1 MLEDTATSS
10 MAGQFES
17 VIGITDFDEFTAA
30 VRRVLDSRDAS
41 GLPGTP
47 IAVLIQP
54 LIDPRHGGVLF
65 GIDPVTGRTDRR
77 VVAAVD
83 GGPERLVSGTVDG
96 SRYVLD
102 PRGHV
107 VSFTRADGPELSRA
121 QLRELVALSD
131 SVARVFDGPQDVEW
145 AIEHDGRL
153 VLLQSRPVT
162 TEVRG
167 VPVGPIYG
175 PGPVAETFPEPLTE
189 LEHDL
194 WVPPLRD
201 AVGEAV
207 VIAGAA
213 TRAEVAQSEVVV
225 NVARSGR
232 HRPPARRG
240 APHEADAAA
249 APQPRPRGSPSRRRR
264 GASGG
269 YAPRCPV
276 LAERLLDRVDD
287 DLAAVPSLDELS
299 SRQLVALFHRGH
311 VVLRSLHAHEIL
323 MGLLTDVGGNQMT
336 GASIALRVLAE
347 ARREG
352 LTDQDVLERS
362 PVVLALTPPRVA
374 PRAELPRESFAVNLG
389 ADSDSANDN
398 GILREAL
405 RLRVRWVQE
414 LTGRAAWELG
424 VRLTRAGDLLEP
436 DMIRHMTLDH
446 VEAVFT
452 KRAVVVAELVQT
464 HLHNFGDA
472 AAGGVPPQRPR
483 QGHARTVR
491 RRGRRWHRCRW
502 RVEAGGRHLRPRQP
516 ARRFGARHRDAHTRS
531 RDAAAA
537 AQRDRRRNRLGA
549 VAPRDPGPRSRACRR
564 SSATRTRC
572 RRCPRAPRCWST
584 AKPDASRSPRRRR
597 THETAR
603 LARRH
608 RNPRRAPPRTRSS
621 RSIAG
626 SGTAP
631 SSS

>member
-1 MLEDTATSS
+1 M
-10 MAGQFES
+10 
-17 VIGITDFDEFTAA
+17 
-30 VRRVLDSRDAS
+30 
-41 GLPGTP
+41 
-47 IAVLIQP
+47 LIQP

-102 PRGHV
+102 TRGHV
-107 VSFTRADGPELSRA
+107 IGFTRADGPELLTRPAASSSSRC
-121 QLRELVALSD
+121 RTRWRS
-131 SVARVFDGPQDVEW
+131 VFDGPQDVEW

-167 VPVGPIYG
+167 VPVGPVYG

-207 VIAGAA
+207 ADRRCGHPGRGGAE
-213 TRAEVAQSEVVV
+213 RGGDQ
-225 NVARSGR
+225 RRGSGG
-232 HRPPARRG
+232 HRPPARRCD
-240 APHEADAAA
+240 PHEADAAGSASTPFPRLAISA
-249 APQPRPRGSPSRRRR
+249 AR

-269 YAPRCPV
+269 CAPRCPV

-323 MGLLTDVGGNQMT
+323 MGILTDVGGNQMT

-374 PRAELPRESFAVNLG
+374 PRAELPPESFAV
-389 ADSDSANDN
+389 
-398 GILREAL
+398 E
-405 RLRVRWVQE
+405 
-414 LTGRAAWELG
+414 
-424 VRLTRAGDLLEP
+424 
-436 DMIRHMTLDH
+436 
-446 VEAVFT
+446 
-452 KRAVVVAELVQT
+452 
-464 HLHNFGDA
+464 
-472 AAGGVPPQRPR
+472 
-483 QGHARTVR
+483 
-491 RRGRRWHRCRW
+491 
-502 RVEAGGRHLRPRQP
+502 
-516 ARRFGARHRDAHTRS
+516 
-531 RDAAAA
+531 
-537 AQRDRRRNRLGA
+537 
-549 VAPRDPGPRSRACRR
+549 
-564 SSATRTRC
+564 
-572 RRCPRAPRCWST
+572 
-584 AKPDASRSPRRRR
+584 PRRRR
-597 THETAR
+597 RQRQRQRDPA
-603 LARRH
+603 
-608 RNPRRAPPRTRSS
+608 
-621 RSIAG
+621 
-626 SGTAP
+626 
-631 SSS
+631 